1 MPRKNPPTPEQLLSE
16 VKDQFRKWRRTRKS
30 PRPMPEELWQ
40 AAVSL
45 SANHSISQISRELII
60 DYSTLKK
67 RAQNKKKK
75 AVAKVSCPDFIEL
88 DIAAPPRTIP
98 ECVIELEDSLGAK
111 MRMHIKN
118 KTDIE
123 FLEFVKAFWRKGS

>member
-1 MPRKNPPTPEQLLSE
+1 MPRKNPPTSEQLLGE
-16 VKDQFRKWRRTRKS
+16 VKEQFREWRRTRKS

-45 SANHSISQISRELII
+45 SANHSIRQISRELII

-75 AVAKVSCPDFIEL
+75 AVAKVSRPDFIEL
-88 DIAAPPRTIP
+88 DFSPPRTIP
-98 ECVIELEDSLGAK
+98 ECIIELEDRLGAK
-111 MRMHIKN
+111 MRVHIKN

-123 FLEFVKAFWRKGS
+123 LLEFVKAFWRKGS

>member
-1 MPRKNPPTPEQLLSE
+1 MPQKNPPTPEQLLSE
-16 VKDQFRKWRRTRKS
+16 VKEQFRKWRRTRKS

-45 SANHSISQISRELII
+45 SANHSIRQISRELII

-75 AVAKVSCPDFIEL
+75 AVAKVSRPDFIEL
-88 DIAAPPRTIP
+88 DLASPRTIP
-98 ECVIELEDSLGAK
+98 ECIIELEDAFGAK
-111 MRMHIKN
+111 MRMHVKN

-123 FLEFVKAFWRKGS
+123 LLEFVKAFWRKGS